1 MYRNCQVTRIGL
13 MVVHVLG
20 NWEVV
25 GWKMRGNRRI
35 SCVYHL

>member
-1 MYRNCQVTRIGL
+1 

-25 GWKMRGNRRI
+25 GQTLARKKSKHFFMPREWI
-35 SCVYHL
+35 